1 MRGSMCMAEP
11 YQTRRPAGN
20 RCTVFTPPTAAIDP
34 ITRRSLA
41 LSADSPPRSPLV
53 SVRPPAVP

>member
-1 MRGSMCMAEP
+1 MAEP